1 MTRGPAETLRFQP
14 ALHAPRSRSR
24 AWLGAGASRR
34 CPGNHAAWRGGAR
47 RCVAASAHRGA
58 EDCREGGESRAGL
71 GAVPGVCS
79 WGVQSLQLFT
89 ESRSPSPAPRPD
101 SRKPPGRVRADRAVS
116 ERRSSVAHFLS
127 PSARTRTAAAPAG
140 FGPSCARPSAARGP
154 SGSMGGARD
163 VGWVAAGLVLAAG
176 ACYCFYRL
184 TRGRRRGVPGLRLRP
199 SRSAGEA
206 TGCLAGGRGR
216 GLWLS
221 QSGG

>member
-1 MTRGPAETLRFQP
+1 M
-14 ALHAPRSRSR
+14 
-24 AWLGAGASRR
+24 
-34 CPGNHAAWRGGAR
+34 
-47 RCVAASAHRGA
+47 
-58 EDCREGGESRAGL
+58 
-71 GAVPGVCS
+71 CS
-79 WGVQSLQLFT
+79 WGVQSLQLFN

-127 PSARTRTAAAPAG
+127 PPARTRTAAAPSG

-206 TGCLAGGRGR
+206 TGCLAGERGL